1 MNVRIKEIAEAANV
15 STATVSL
22 ALNNKPGISEA
33 TRDKILQISEQ
44 LRQDKRKLHSISA
57 KKTGTIKFLKI
68 FSHGHVLS
76 SDHES
81 FIFRYI
87 DGAEQEARENGF
99 NLDITSTTI
108 SDLDNTIKLINNS
121 PINGLIVLAT
131 ELTDK
136 DLTSFESLN
145 APVVFIDAILK
156 HKCFDF
162 VDMNNTEAVYQIVK
176 YFSDHNHGKI
186 GMIQSQVEAKNL
198 ELRSEEFPKALDY
211 YGIQYNPEFVY
222 TIDSTFEGAYK
233 DMVSILQ
240 TKPQL
245 PTAIFSTNDL
255 MAYASIKAL
264 REFGVK
270 VPEDISIIGFDDQP
284 ICTVMDPQLT
294 TMKISQR
301 QIGKMAVRLLKN
313 RISSIFDAPSIQIS
327 ISGELIQRNSVVDLV
342 KHN

>member
-1 MNVRIKEIAEAANV
+1 MNVRIKEIAAAANV

-44 LRQDKRKLHSISA
+44 LRQDKRKLHSFSA

-87 DGAEQEARENGF
+87 DGIEQEARENGF

-108 SDLDNTIKLINNS
+108 SNLDNTIKLINNS

-145 APVVFIDAILK
+145 IPVVFIDAILN

-186 GMIQSQVEAKNL
+186 GMIQSPVEAKNL
-198 ELRSEEFPKALDY
+198 QLRSQEFPKALEY
-211 YGIQYNPEFVY
+211 YGIHYNPEFVY
-222 TIDSTFEGAYK
+222 TIDSTFEGAHE
-233 DMVSILQ
+233 DMVKILQ
-240 TKPQL
+240 TNPQL

-264 REFGVK
+264 REFGVR

-327 ISGELIQRNSVVDLV
+327 ISGELIQRNSVVELV
-342 KHN
+342 EKN